1 MVAHR
6 KQICILAMLDDDND
20 LNEALHRYP
29 VMYWKT
35 VPKSNRKIIEIE
47 AKSKTTDLSQ
57 ITVMAATTEHALMLI
72 SSSLQKFYEHHY
84 ELVDRYK
91 ISISQMGRNL
101 LPLADICSFFYH
113 RQDFYRTWIYK

>member
-1 MVAHR
+1 
-6 KQICILAMLDDDND
+6 
-20 LNEALHRYP
+20 
-29 VMYWKT
+29 
-35 VPKSNRKIIEIE
+35 
-47 AKSKTTDLSQ
+47 
-57 ITVMAATTEHALMLI
+57 MAATTEHALMLI

-113 RQDFYRTWIYK
+113 RQDFYRTLFTVCYHIYLTKMVFQQYFSYIVVVSFIGGGNHRPVANY